1 MHMYVCV
8 FWRLIVEKVAHAYAC
23 VCCEQLIGEKV
34 ADAYVCVC
42 VLTADWREGGSCMCM
57 CVCCGQLI
65 GEKVAHAYAC
75 VCVVGS

>member
-1 MHMYVCV
+1 MCVCCGQ
-8 FWRLIVEKVAHAYAC
+8 LIDEKLAHAYA
-23 VCCEQLIGEKV
+23 
-34 ADAYVCVC
+34 
-42 VLTADWREGGSCMCM
+42 